1 MRTRALWLQ
10 SGLAAAI
17 GIGVVI
23 QVYLIAAY
31 IFAAGSGAL
40 SAHKALGYV
49 VLVLEVL
56 TFLVGIAA
64 WRGDRRALGLSLAL
78 PVVGAVQIAFANGTA
93 WVGALHGAG
102 AIAVLLLAGAVH
114 VTAMRE
120 AKRQVAPRSSHESL
134 SSAKDS
140 ARPRTT

>member
-17 GIGVVI
+17 GVGVVV

-31 IFAAGSGAL
+31 IFHAGSGAL
-40 SAHKALGYV
+40 SAHKAVGYV
-49 VLVLEVL
+49 VFALEVL
-56 TFLVGIAA
+56 TFLVGIPA
-64 WRGDRRALGLSLAL
+64 WRGNRRALGLSLAL
-78 PVVGAVQIAFANGTA
+78 PVVGAIQIAFASGTA

-114 VTAMRE
+114 VMSMRE
-120 AKRQVAPRSSHESL
+120 AKRQAPQ
-134 SSAKDS
+134 
-140 ARPRTT
+140 

>member
-10 SGLAAAI
+10 SGLAAAVGV
-17 GIGVVI
+17 GIVV

-31 IFAAGSGAL
+31 IFSAGSGAL
-40 SAHKALGYV
+40 TAHKAVGYV

-56 TFLVGIAA
+56 TFLVGIVA
-64 WRGDRRALGLSLAL
+64 WRGNRRAIGLSLAL
-78 PVVGAVQIAFANGTA
+78 PVAGAIQIAFANGST

-114 VTAMRE
+114 VTSMRA
-120 AKRQVAPRSSHESL
+120 AKRL
-134 SSAKDS
+134 STA
-140 ARPRTT
+140 

>member
-17 GIGVVI
+17 GLGVVV

-31 IFAAGSGAL
+31 IFHAGPGAL
-40 SAHKALGYV
+40 SAHKAVGYV
-49 VLVLEVL
+49 VFALEVL
-56 TFLVGIAA
+56 TFLVGILA
-64 WRGDRRALGLSLAL
+64 WRGHRRALGVSLAL
-78 PVVGAVQIAFANGTA
+78 PVAGAVQIAFANGNA

-114 VTAMRE
+114 VMSMRE
-120 AKRQVAPRSSHESL
+120 ARGQA
-134 SSAKDS
+134 
-140 ARPRTT
+140 AR

>member
-10 SGLAAAI
+10 SGLAAAVGV
-17 GIGVVI
+17 GIVV

-31 IFAAGSGAL
+31 IFSAGSGAL
-40 SAHKALGYV
+40 SADKAVGYV

-56 TFLVGIAA
+56 TFLVGIVA
-64 WRGDRRALGLSLAL
+64 WRGNRRAIGLSVAL
-78 PVVGAVQIAFANGTA
+78 PVAGAIQIAFANGSM

-114 VTAMRE
+114 VMSMRE
-120 AKRQVAPRSSHESL
+120 ARHQTVG
-134 SSAKDS
+134 
-140 ARPRTT
+140 